1 MPGWLLAAG
10 VEATHAGDPIPGWM
24 QYDRDVQQDFSQSPP
39 KVTHVAGEPLD
50 EHRVYRV
57 ATKISDLTNGQSPP
71 WTEYY
76 TEYPHFLP
84 AKGAYV
90 NIQSELMSYFAR
102 NLWRKI
108 WEASSS
114 IIDKECLVDIEC
126 AAEERLDVLDQS
138 GDGYVTVEDLQRA
151 LRDLVGYSVDERE
164 TSLVSL
170 NIVYDY
176 KYFATPWSHLFLPS
190 LQAELLHSFADTTGD
205 GTVTLEDIE
214 TFCEEI
220 DDWYARDS
228 WRLSSPRAE
237 AETGTTEMIR

>member
-114 IIDKECLVDIEC
+114 IIDKECLVDNEC

-138 GDGYVTVEDLQRA
+138 GDGYVTVQDLQRA

-164 TSLVSL
+164 TSL
-170 NIVYDY
+170 
-176 KYFATPWSHLFLPS
+176 
-190 LQAELLHSFADTTGD
+190 AELLHSFADTTGD